1 MLSRLVDLFWSALTL
16 IVGLFLDASDCEAVG
31 EDFTVRE
38 AEEGGI
44 AMSRG
49 CGCNSP

>member
-1 MLSRLVDLFWSALTL
+1 MPSRLVDLFWSLLTL
-16 IVGLFLDASDCEAVG
+16 LVGLFL
-31 EDFTVRE
+31 EDPRRVDLTVPE

-44 AMSRG
+44 EMSRG